1 MQFRLSKKTRA
12 KLPIGDDQVPLKT
25 AENLE
30 EYLQSAI
37 SFLQTQE
44 EVLEKIL
51 NILEKIAELE
61 PLMKADVIRNIT
73 KEQEEESR
81 KTFKKLRREL
91 KGLTKLKFNDQSLF
105 SQDASDGSFKLFK
118 KAGSDAPQIKQP
130 PAKSYIDPIRSSS
143 EGLNTDALHK
153 SLQALQEMLGQS
165 DAAENDLQTSFTA
178 LINEPDASRKLNF
191 IEQRVKTWVSDVI
204 EGNDGISVQANL
216 LSKRVDGLI
225 EGAHM
230 DAE

>member
-1 MQFRLSKKTRA
+1 
-12 KLPIGDDQVPLKT
+12 
-25 AENLE
+25 
-30 EYLQSAI
+30 
-37 SFLQTQE
+37 
-44 EVLEKIL
+44 
-51 NILEKIAELE
+51 
-61 PLMKADVIRNIT
+61 
-73 KEQEEESR
+73 
-81 KTFKKLRREL
+81 
-91 KGLTKLKFNDQSLF
+91 
-105 SQDASDGSFKLFK
+105 
-118 KAGSDAPQIKQP
+118 
-130 PAKSYIDPIRSSS
+130 
-143 EGLNTDALHK
+143 
-153 SLQALQEMLGQS
+153 MLGQS

>member
-105 SQDASDGSFKLFK
+105 SQDESDGSFKLFK
-118 KAGSDAPQIKQP
+118 SWTDAPQIKQP

-143 EGLNTDALHK
+143 EGLNSDALHK

-225 EGAHM
+225 EGPHGC
-230 DAE
+230 